1 MAKAK
6 PFIKWAGGK
15 GQLIEQ
21 LDALLPLDFEKK
33 ENVIYI
39 EPFIGGGAML
49 FYMLQ
54 RYSNIKT
61 AVINDINEDLIG
73 CYKVIRDE
81 PDNLIRELSEL
92 QKEYY
97 SLNDE
102 SERKQY
108 FLQKRLLYN
117 SKVSNGVEQ
126 SALLIFLNRTCFNGL
141 YRVNKLGY
149 FNVPFGKYKCP
160 LICDID
166 TIRVDSELLK
176 DVEILSLD
184 FENTLKYVST
194 NSFVYMDPP
203 YRPLNTTSCFNDY
216 SKESFNDD
224 AQIRLKIF
232 CDKIHQRG
240 GLFMLSNS
248 DSSFFSEL
256 YSNYSIKKVYAT
268 RSINSV
274 ASKRGKISEI
284 VVRNYK
290 KIESECKNYNDVEVE
305 INNVAEDEYTY
316 RRRF

>member
-117 SKVSNGVEQ
+117 STSL
-126 SALLIFLNRTCFNGL
+126 SML
-141 YRVNKLGY
+141 KL
-149 FNVPFGKYKCP
+149 
-160 LICDID
+160 
-166 TIRVDSELLK
+166 
-176 DVEILSLD
+176 
-184 FENTLKYVST
+184 
-194 NSFVYMDPP
+194 
-203 YRPLNTTSCFNDY
+203 
-216 SKESFNDD
+216 
-224 AQIRLKIF
+224 
-232 CDKIHQRG
+232 
-240 GLFMLSNS
+240 
-248 DSSFFSEL
+248 
-256 YSNYSIKKVYAT
+256 
-268 RSINSV
+268 
-274 ASKRGKISEI
+274 
-284 VVRNYK
+284 
-290 KIESECKNYNDVEVE
+290 
-305 INNVAEDEYTY
+305 
-316 RRRF
+316 

>member
-108 FLQKRLLYN
+108 FLQKRLL
-117 SKVSNGVEQ
+117 
-126 SALLIFLNRTCFNGL
+126 LT
-141 YRVNKLGY
+141 
-149 FNVPFGKYKCP
+149 
-160 LICDID
+160 
-166 TIRVDSELLK
+166 
-176 DVEILSLD
+176 
-184 FENTLKYVST
+184 
-194 NSFVYMDPP
+194 
-203 YRPLNTTSCFNDY
+203 
-216 SKESFNDD
+216 
-224 AQIRLKIF
+224 
-232 CDKIHQRG
+232 
-240 GLFMLSNS
+240 
-248 DSSFFSEL
+248 
-256 YSNYSIKKVYAT
+256 
-268 RSINSV
+268 
-274 ASKRGKISEI
+274 
-284 VVRNYK
+284 
-290 KIESECKNYNDVEVE
+290 
-305 INNVAEDEYTY
+305 
-316 RRRF
+316 